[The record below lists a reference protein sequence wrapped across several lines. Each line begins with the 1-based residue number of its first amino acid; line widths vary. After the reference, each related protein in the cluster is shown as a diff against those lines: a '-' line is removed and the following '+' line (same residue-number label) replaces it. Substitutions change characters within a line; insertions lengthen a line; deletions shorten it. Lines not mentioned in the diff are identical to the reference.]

1 MGLERTWRARRRDT
15 RLSLC
20 VYSSYADIS
29 LLKECQL
36 QALQASRITNTIE
49 PARPGPDRRKPPWG
63 ISGPLAARRS
73 LHPAL
78 VSVLRSYFPK

>member
-36 QALQASRITNTIE
+36 QAALQASRITIE
-49 PARPGPDRRKPPWG
+49 LVAQKMTVAQSCRDASRRIWE
-63 ISGPLAARRS
+63 SPLAPTKGLPEAY
-73 LHPAL
+73 LI
-78 VSVLRSYFPK
+78 